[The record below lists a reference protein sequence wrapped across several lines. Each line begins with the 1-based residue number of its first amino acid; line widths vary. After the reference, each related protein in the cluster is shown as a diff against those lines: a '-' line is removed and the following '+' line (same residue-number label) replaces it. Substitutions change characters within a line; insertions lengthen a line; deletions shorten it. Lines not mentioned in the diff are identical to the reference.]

1 MKQPNTWNE
10 YTEQFFEQEL
20 GRLLQN
26 AFLLYESINLINI
39 NKEKV
44 T

>member
-20 GRLLQN
+20 GRLLQMY
-26 AFLLYESINLINI
+26 FYFMKVLI
-39 NKEKV
+39 
-44 T
+44 